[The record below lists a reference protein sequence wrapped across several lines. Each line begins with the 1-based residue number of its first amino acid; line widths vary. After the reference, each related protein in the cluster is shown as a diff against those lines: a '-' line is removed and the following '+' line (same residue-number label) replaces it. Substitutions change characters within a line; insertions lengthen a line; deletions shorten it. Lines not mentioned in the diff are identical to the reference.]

1 MNPTYSRA
9 ANAPTQQPGD
19 AIVAEVFPIPHSA
32 VPPLFAYRLTLTQGE
47 SNTVGGKAAY
57 RLRGLVPGVW
67 VWSNPWL
74 LTDVEIG
81 GAEIADAMRKLWE
94 QDAEA
99 FGAVTAIKKDI
110 SASIGLFHKAAFVA
124 RGLWDLRGIRKL
136 CSNEFDKMQQT
147 FGAVRLSRQ
156 LSVRPWE
163 VNGNPAL
170 SLSVDSRIELL
181 DDAWVVARKRGAESL
196 IGSWAG
202 DRFGDFKGQIVKNT
216 GHLDESRERLL
227 RFNPKPE
234 IARILRKGDPAQAI
248 YAVQGRIGA
257 RALEYPAEALRP
269 VLTLAE
275 LKHYGVSASDAQ
287 RQLRLAPADRADLI
301 KVVASIG
308 RNAGLIGEAFATG
321 RSADVGQTLAS
332 RYSAPDVRFG
342 DGKRVSSK
350 GLKIVQALLRRG
362 AFQKS
367 QEWDTHT
374 LRLGVFAAGVNQ
386 SKVKRWLQGLLTDLE
401 QVGVQLAVDA
411 LEECPQL
418 NLHDFHRAISK
429 LVRRQP
435 DAMLAIMPGAYRG
448 DDADAE
454 ADVFY
459 TTFKDETV
467 GRGIASQVVYEA
479 TLGNTSARANILL
492 GVFSKLG
499 GVPYVLA
506 DPLPF
511 ADVVVGID
519 IGRRRKERLAG
530 SINLAASTRIFAN
543 SGEFLRYRIYDA
555 QIEGETIP
563 REVLQRLLPRSELD
577 GKRVVVHRDGIFR
590 GEELPTLQ
598 TWAAAI
604 GATFLCCEI
613 RKRHIP
619 RIYRFRGRRALQAQ
633 KGDCLILN
641 DREAFL
647 VSTPPPFPSATP
659 QPLHLVRYGEWTIEQ
674 AIESVLALSCL
685 HHGSLLQPRLP
696 VTVHYS
702 DRIAYL
708 ALRGIKPNAL
718 EGNRPYWL

>member
-1 MNPTYSRA
+1 MNPTYSRG
-9 ANAPTQQPGD
+9 ANEPPKPRQD
-19 AIVAEVFPIPHSA
+19 AIVAEVFPIVESA

-47 SNTVGGKAAY
+47 WNTVGGKAAY
-57 RLRGLVPGVW
+57 RLRGLLPGVW

-74 LTDVEIG
+74 LTDVESSA
-81 GAEIADAMRKLWE
+81 AEIENAMRKLWE

-99 FGAVTAIKKDI
+99 FGAVTAIQEDK
-110 SASIGLFHKAAFVA
+110 SASVGPFHKATFVA
-124 RGLWDLRGIRKL
+124 RGLWDSRGVGTYCGSELDKL
-136 CSNEFDKMQQT
+136 QQT
-147 FGAVRLSRQ
+147 FGAVRLTRQ
-156 LSVRPWE
+156 LSIRPWE
-163 VNGNPAL
+163 VNRNPAV
-170 SLSVDSRIELL
+170 SLSVNSRLELL

-196 IGSWAG
+196 VGSWAG

-216 GHLDESRERLL
+216 GGLGESRERLL
-227 RFNPKPE
+227 RFSPKPE
-234 IARILRKGDPAQAI
+234 IARILRAGDPMQPI

-269 VLTLAE
+269 VITLAE
-275 LKHYGVSASDAQ
+275 LKHYGVSASAAQ
-287 RQLRLAPADRADLI
+287 RQLRLSPADRAELI
-301 KVVASIG
+301 KRIAPIAKS
-308 RNAGLIGEAFATG
+308 AGLIGEAFATD
-321 RSADVGQTLAS
+321 RLAELRGALTS
-332 RYSAPDVRFG
+332 RYIAPDLRFG
-342 DGKRVSSK
+342 DGKRIAIE
-350 GLKIVQALLRRG
+350 GLKVMQELTRRG
-362 AFQKS
+362 AFHYNAD
-367 QEWDTHT
+367 WDSHT
-374 LRLGVFAAGVNQ
+374 LRLGVVAAGVNPA
-386 SKVKRWLQGLLTDLE
+386 KVKPWLERLLTDLK
-401 QVGVQLAVDA
+401 QVGLQLTVDA
-411 LEECPQL
+411 LEEGPQL
-418 NLHDFHRAISK
+418 NLDNFHRAISK
-429 LVRRQP
+429 LVSRQP

-492 GVFSKLG
+492 GIFSKLG

-530 SINLAASTRIFAN
+530 SINLAATTRIFAN

-563 REVLQRLLPRSELD
+563 REVLQRLLPRAELG
-577 GKRVVVHRDGIFR
+577 GKRVVIHRDGIFR
-590 GEELPTLQ
+590 GEELQTLER
-598 TWAAAI
+598 WAAAI

-619 RIYRFRGRRALQAQ
+619 RIYRFRGGRALQAQ

-647 VSTPPPFPSATP
+647 VSTPPPFSSATP
-659 QPLHLVRYGEWTIEQ
+659 QPLHLVRHGEWTIEQ
-674 AIESVLALSCL
+674 AIESVLALSYL

-702 DRIAYL
+702 DKIAYL
-708 ALRGIKPNAL
+708 ALRGIKPHTL